1 MKNYIEKEK
10 FQPSFLSIFYH
21 PFFFVRREIYSFLE
35 LNSNFLIGKL
45 LDFGCGSKP
54 YEKLFKNSNNYVGV
68 EVSSNKENLK
78 SDIYYNG
85 IALPF
90 ADNSFDSVLCT
101 EVFEHVEQ
109 LDDVIIELYR
119 VLKPGGRMIVTT
131 PFMCVEHEMPYDFR
145 RFTFNGL
152 INFMK
157 KNNFKILKAQKL
169 LNNFHVF
176 FQTLNFYI
184 CKVFLKK
191 KNKFLRY
198 FVYFGLAGPVNLL
211 SLLANFLLPKINEM
225 YFGSGMVVEK

>member
-1 MKNYIEKEK
+1 MKNLIEKEK
-10 FQPSFLSIFYH
+10 FKTSFFSIFYH

>member
-1 MKNYIEKEK
+1 MKNFIEKEK
-10 FQPSFLSIFYH
+10 FKPTFFSIFFH
-21 PFFFVRREIYSFLE
+21 PFFFIRREIYSFLE
-35 LNSNFLIGKL
+35 VNSNFLNGKL

-68 EVSSNKENLK
+68 EVSGNKKNLK

-85 IALPF
+85 ISLPF
-90 ADNSFDSVLCT
+90 EDNTFDSILCT

-109 LDDVIIELYR
+109 LDHVIIELYR

-131 PFMCVEHEMPYDFR
+131 PFMCIEHEMPYDFR

-152 INFMK
+152 INLMK
-157 KNNFKILKAQKL
+157 KNNFKILKSQKL

-184 CKVFLKK
+184 CQVFLKK
-191 KNKFLRY
+191 KTQYLKY
-198 FVYFGLAGPVNLL
+198 IVYFGLAGPVNFL
-211 SLLANFLLPKINEM
+211 SLLFNFFLPKANEM
-225 YFGSGMVVEK
+225 YFGSGVVVEK

>member
-1 MKNYIEKEK
+1 MKNFIEKEK
-10 FQPSFLSIFYH
+10 FQPRFLSIFYH

-35 LNSNFLIGKL
+35 LNANFLSGKL

-54 YEKLFKNSNNYVGV
+54 YEKLFKNLNNYVGV
-68 EVSSNKENLK
+68 EVSGNKENLK

-90 ADNSFDSVLCT
+90 ADNTFDSVLCT

-109 LDDVIIELYR
+109 LDYVIIELYR

-145 RFTFNGL
+145 RFTLNGL

-157 KNNFKILKAQKL
+157 KNNFKILKSQKL

-184 CKVFLKK
+184 YKVFLKK
-191 KNKFLRY
+191 KTKFLRY
-198 FVYFGLAGPVNLL
+198 LVYFGLAGPINFL
-211 SLLANFLLPKINEM
+211 SLLVNFFLPKINEM
-225 YFGSGMVVEK
+225 YFGSGVVVEK

>member
-1 MKNYIEKEK
+1 MKNFIEKEK
-10 FQPSFLSIFYH
+10 FQPHFLSIFYH

-35 LNSNFLIGKL
+35 SNSNFLSGKL

-90 ADNSFDSVLCT
+90 ADNNFDSVLCT

-131 PFMCVEHEMPYDFR
+131 PFMCMEHEMPYDFR
-145 RFTFNGL
+145 RFTLNGL

-157 KNNFKILKAQKL
+157 KNNFKILKSQKL

-191 KNKFLRY
+191 KNKVF
-198 FVYFGLAGPVNLL
+198 
-211 SLLANFLLPKINEM
+211 KIPSV
-225 YFGSGMVVEK
+225 FWIGRTDKFSIIAC

>member
-1 MKNYIEKEK
+1 MKNFIEKEK

-35 LNSNFLIGKL
+35 LNANFLSGKL
-45 LDFGCGSKP
+45 LDIGCGSKP
-54 YEKLFKNSNNYVGV
+54 YEKLFKNLNNYVGV
-68 EVSSNKENLK
+68 EVSGNKENLK

-90 ADNSFDSVLCT
+90 ADNTFDSVLCT

-157 KNNFKILKAQKL
+157 KNNFKILKSQKL

-191 KNKFLRY
+191 KTKFLRY
-198 FVYFGLAGPVNLL
+198 LVYFGLAGPINFL
-211 SLLANFLLPKINEM
+211 SLLINFFLPKINEM
-225 YFGSGMVVEK
+225 YFGSGVVVEK

>member
-1 MKNYIEKEK
+1 M
-10 FQPSFLSIFYH
+10 
-21 PFFFVRREIYSFLE
+21 
-35 LNSNFLIGKL
+35 
-45 LDFGCGSKP
+45 
-54 YEKLFKNSNNYVGV
+54 
-68 EVSSNKENLK
+68 LK

-90 ADNSFDSVLCT
+90 EDNTFDSILCT

-109 LDDVIIELYR
+109 LDAVITELYR

-131 PFMCVEHEMPYDFR
+131 PFMCIEHEMPYDFR

-157 KNNFKILKAQKL
+157 KNNFKILKSQKL

-184 CKVFLKK
+184 CQVFFKK
-191 KNKFLRY
+191 KQYLKY
-198 FVYFGLAGPVNLL
+198 IVYFGLAGPVNFL
-211 SLLANFLLPKINEM
+211 SLLFNFFLPKANEM
-225 YFGSGMVVEK
+225 YFGSGVVVEK

>member
-1 MKNYIEKEK
+1 MKNFIEKEK

-35 LNSNFLIGKL
+35 SNSNFLSGKL

-68 EVSSNKENLK
+68 EISGNKENLK

-90 ADNSFDSVLCT
+90 ADNTFDSVLCT

-109 LDDVIIELYR
+109 LEDVIIELYR

-157 KNNFKILKAQKL
+157 KNNFKILKSQKL

-191 KNKFLRY
+191 KTVFKIHSVFWIGWSSKF
-198 FVYFGLAGPVNLL
+198 FIIVF
-211 SLLANFLLPKINEM
+211 
-225 YFGSGMVVEK
+225 